1 MRAAL
6 AASCLRGA
14 LPPVDLRAVCL
25 VRAMFLSFEVD
36 RGCRDEL
43 GQQKTRQDM
52 CMGVE
57 ARRRRRPTRGR
68 GSGGCGGGWS
78 SGLGSFIGL
87 RVRGRHSPF
96 GFYGTIGFFSFSGDE
111 VVVFL
116 RAPAPLLLGSSPRFL
131 LRDAFQNLRRETFH
145 FRAQDRVSALT
156 GPTIL
161 PVLLPR
167 TRLFC
172 PANTAI

>member
-1 MRAAL
+1 MGP
-6 AASCLRGA
+6 CLRWTYGRSA
-14 LPPVDLRAVCL
+14 WYGPCFFLLRLTGDA
-25 VRAMFLSFEVD
+25 
-36 RGCRDEL
+36 GDEL

-78 SGLGSFIGL
+78 SGRGLSF
-87 RVRGRHSPF
+87 VF
-96 GFYGTIGFFSFSGDE
+96 GFGGVTHRLVFYGTIGFFSFSGDE

-116 RAPAPLLLGSSPRFL
+116 RAPAPILLGSSLDFCF
-131 LRDAFQNLRRETFH
+131 DAFQNLRRETFH
-145 FRAQDRVSALT
+145 FPAQDRVSALT

-161 PVLLPR
+161 QVILPR